1 MASVNKVIL
10 IGNLG
15 KDPETRYMA
24 KDDVELM
31 NIRFWSKVN
40 KGKKSECW
48 TWSGAKKPTGYGNV
62 RRNKKYTTAHRVA
75 WELTFGQIPN
85 GMQIQHS
92 CDNRSC
98 CNPSHL
104 MLGTVMSNY
113 IDMVK
118 KNRSRSNHKNR
129 KYGENN
135 HNHKLTAAA
144 VMDIRSSYASGKIKQ
159 RDLANKHGVSQVN
172 ISVIV
177 RNAGRLNG

>member
-1 MASVNKVIL
+1 MIL
-10 IGNLG
+10 SESSKEQNG
-15 KDPETRYMA
+15 
-24 KDDVELM
+24 DDDIELM
-31 NIRFWSKVN
+31 NKRFWSKVN

-48 TWSGAKKPTGYGNV
+48 LWIGAKKPSGYGNI

-75 WELTFGQIPN
+75 WELSFGQIPD

-118 KNRSRSNHKNR
+118 KGRGKSNHNNR
-129 KYGENN
+129 RYGEN
-135 HNHKLTAAA
+135 HKNHKLTSCQ
-144 VMDIRSSYASGKIKQ
+144 VDEIRNRYVPGKTRQ
-159 RDLANKHGVSQVN
+159 QDLGDEFGVSQRN

-177 RNAGRLNG
+177 RKEGRNNG

>member
-10 IGNLG
+10 IGREKN
-15 KDPETRYMA
+15 DPVDT
-24 KDDVELM
+24 ELM
-31 NIRFWSKVN
+31 NRRFWSKVA
-40 KGKKSECW
+40 KGKKHECW
-48 TWSGAKKPTGYGNV
+48 LWKGAKKPSGYGNI
-62 RRNKKYTTAHRVA
+62 RRNKKYTTAHRLA
-75 WELTFGQIPN
+75 WEITFGQIPAD
-85 GMQIQHS
+85 MQIQHS

-118 KNRSRSNHKNR
+118 KGRSNSSHKNR

-135 HNHKLTAAA
+135 KNHKLTLFQ
-144 VMDIRSSYASGKIKQ
+144 VEEIRRRYIPGKVRQ
-159 RDLANKHGVSQVN
+159 QDLGNEFGVSQRN

-177 RNAGRLNG
+177 RNEGRNNG